1 MHPSAAQ
8 PLTVAD
14 ILSRMRERW
23 VLALTPVVLGLAAST
38 AYTLLAPP
46 VYVSTA
52 SVVVQPL
59 LAEQFGNINLSS
71 VINMS
76 TESQLAA
83 SSAVAAKA
91 GEKLALTADA
101 VRSSLSIDSPQGTQ
115 VLNIRYRATTPAGAA
130 AGAQTVAESYLAY
143 REGSAQADADRRLV
157 SIADQIDTVNARIAD
172 GGGQTSA
179 YQEALRALL
188 TDQRELT
195 SIKATAGGRVITSA
209 VPPLARSAPRP
220 VVDLA
225 IGLAGG
231 GIVGL
236 VLSVLWPRRRQPVS
250 PAELARLVSPTDGGP
265 LADETGDG
273 EQSGAGEASSI
284 SHSGSSDGADA
295 PAVSPRQ
302 GEPRRTAP
310 VGRSARVARGVPAV
324 RARPSSSA
332 PGPVAG
338 RPNGFASGRGG
349 DSSSSGRSG
358 GASGGSGIIS
368 RSVAWFQN

>member
-1 MHPSAAQ
+1 
-8 PLTVAD
+8 V
-14 ILSRMRERW
+14 RERW

-76 TESQLAA
+76 TESQLAG

-220 VVDLA
+220 VVDVA

-236 VLSVLWPRRRQPVS
+236 VLSVLWPRRRQQVS
-250 PAELARLVSPTDGGP
+250 PAELGDLDDGPGRGRLLGRRERPCGV
-265 LADETGDG
+265 
-273 EQSGAGEASSI
+273 
-284 SHSGSSDGADA
+284 A
-295 PAVSPRQ
+295 PA
-302 GEPRRTAP
+302 G
-310 VGRSARVARGVPAV
+310 
-324 RARPSSSA
+324 
-332 PGPVAG
+332 
-338 RPNGFASGRGG
+338 
-349 DSSSSGRSG
+349 
-358 GASGGSGIIS
+358 
-368 RSVAWFQN
+368 